1 MVYTGATLLEE
12 RAIDPFIQCIDVA
25 RHYAVRGGLLGTQ
38 RAVVRAV
45 DGVTLD
51 VARGETLGLVGESG
65 CGKSTLARLLLRL
78 EHPGAGRI
86 VVDGQDLA
94 DAPAAF
100 LAAYPRKVQMIF
112 QDPFSSLNPR
122 RSIGATIVEPLA
134 IHGVPR
140 AARAARLAEL
150 MERVGLRP
158 ELAGRYPHEFSG
170 GQRQR
175 VAIARALALNPDCVV
190 CDEPVS
196 ALDVSIQAQV
206 INLLRELQ
214 RDFGLTYVFISHDL
228 SVVGHVSDR
237 VAVMYL
243 GRLMELAP
251 APELFADPLHPYTR
265 ALLLAVPVPDPA
277 RRGPAARLAG
287 DPPSPMAPPPGCP
300 FHPRCP
306 EAMPVCAAAP
316 PRWAEVAP
324 GRYVACHLHAG
335 PA

>member
-1 MVYTGATLLEE
+1 MLEE
-12 RAIDPFIQCIDVA
+12 RAIDPFIQLTDVA
-25 RHYAVRGGLLGTQ
+25 RHYTVRGGLLGARQ
-38 RAVVRAV
+38 GSVHAV
-45 DGVTLD
+45 DGVTLE
-51 VARGETLGLVGESG
+51 VLRGETLGLVGESG

-78 EHPGAGRI
+78 EQPSSGRI

-94 DAPAAF
+94 RAPAQF

-122 RSIGATIVEPLA
+122 WSVGATIVEPLA
-134 IHGVPR
+134 IHGVAR

-158 ELAGRYPHEFSG
+158 ELARRYPHEFSG

-251 APELFADPLHPYTR
+251 AEELFAAPLHPYTR
-265 ALLLAVPVPDPA
+265 ALLRAVPVPDPT
-277 RRGPAARLAG
+277 RRSRAARLGG
-287 DPPSPMAPPPGCP
+287 DPPSPLAPPAGCP

-306 EAMPVCAAAP
+306 EALPVCAQAAP
-316 PRWAEVAP
+316 AWAEVAP
-324 GRYVACHLHAG
+324 GRRAACHLHA